1 MQRTAMWSQKRGFTP
16 CNTRKRTLGFTLI
29 ELLVV
34 IAIIAILAAILFPVF
49 AQAREKARAISCLSN
64 LKQIGLGVMMYAQ
77 DYDETYP
84 MKSVEPPPAID
95 NEMGNRFDWAPY
107 SWREAVGPYIK
118 NGINQYP
125 WISTDNKPRSFA
137 QGGIWKCPSTP
148 GDSREQYD
156 INEWISG
163 AYSPGDN
170 GTLIP
175 TVGSDG
181 KTKGPSMNMAGVSRP
196 ADKILVVEKGGRP
209 EWNSPGRGLFMDAWA
224 WADYTA
230 PYSGLRGNPK
240 VCDEDSNNG
249 WGQCASMPRYRHTGS
264 SNFVFADGHAKAY
277 RRGAVNWCTAGY
289 NSKMAGP
296 DNDWMFDTTW
306 DSPCG
311 IYPKE

>member
-1 MQRTAMWSQKRGFTP
+1 MHTSVTPSGKR
-16 CNTRKRTLGFTLI
+16 GFTLI

-84 MKSVEPPPAID
+84 MKKVEPSPPVD
-95 NEMGNRFDWAPY
+95 NEMGNRYDWASY
-107 SWREAVGPYIK
+107 SWREAIGPYIK
-118 NGINQYP
+118 NGISNVT
-125 WISTDNKPRSFA
+125 WISTDGKARPYV

-156 INEWISG
+156 INEWIAG
-163 AYSPGDN
+163 AYAPGDN

-175 TVGSDG
+175 GP
-181 KTKGPSMNMAGVSRP
+181 KGASSSLAAVSRP
-196 ADKILVVEKGGRP
+196 ADKILIVEKGWRP
-209 EWNSPGRGLFMDAWA
+209 EWNSPGRDLFMDSWA

-230 PYSGLRGNPK
+230 AYAGLRGNSK
-240 VCDEDSNNG
+240 ICDEDSNNG
-249 WGQCASMPRYRHTGS
+249 WGQCAMMPRYRHTGTA
-264 SNFVFADGHAKAY
+264 NFVFADGHAKAY
-277 RRGAVNWCTAGY
+277 RRGGVNWCTAAY
-289 NSKMAGP
+289 LPKMGAGE
-296 DNDWMFDTTW
+296 DWLFDTTW